1 MELEE
6 LLEIAK
12 QVGEIA
18 DAKGHDSI
26 LNWAICAY
34 ELAEANLNQKP
45 KKPWGN

>member
-12 QVGEIA
+12 QVGDIA

-26 LNWAICAY
+26 LKWAIDVY
-34 ELAEANLNQKP
+34 TLAEASQIDKP
-45 KKPWGN
+45 KKPWAN